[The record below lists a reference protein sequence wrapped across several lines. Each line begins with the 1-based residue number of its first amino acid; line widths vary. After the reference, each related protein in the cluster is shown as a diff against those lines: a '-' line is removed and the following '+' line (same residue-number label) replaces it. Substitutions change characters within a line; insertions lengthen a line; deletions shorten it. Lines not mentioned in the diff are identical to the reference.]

1 MCSIQSESTQKCLLL
16 EANLRLTEAIEFVI
30 SSKAADRNA
39 QELKEVAHASASLW
53 NGQDLLLLSSIG
65 RGRKGRGNM
74 KWVDTAEEEEK
85 EPQATI
91 LPVGGQQIP
100 PLKVSLKLKER
111 WTQGLQYH

>member
-1 MCSIQSESTQKCLLL
+1 MEWSGPATAVETITKNVIATTKISLPYMWLKGHLATVCHSGRQM
-16 EANLRLTEAIEFVI
+16 LTP
-30 SSKAADRNA
+30 
-39 QELKEVAHASASLW
+39 QM
-53 NGQDLLLLSSIG
+53 SSIG

-85 EPQATI
+85 ETQATI
-91 LPVGGQQIP
+91 LAVGGQQIP